1 VAPPLQSS
9 QGSRNSGT
17 SWTSHGR
24 CSIYPQA
31 RCSPSAPVFSGG
43 SSTKRD
49 LSWFPF
55 SNWHSRMVC
64 GRSGSPLGRTWAAG
78 SSSSETTIKHLANP
92 RRPSSSSRSIP
103 QTTRSLPCKR
113 GRLTFLWPRVLYQ
126 PSFSTHP
133 PLGPASSSS
142 SSSYAFPPFSYP
154 VSGIE
159 SGGHGSASA
168 PPILNLVPQIL
179 SALPPSGAPPVLAA
193 GGLSSGGHLAAFLT
207 LGAAG
212 AVVGTRFLV
221 ADESQYSDAHK
232 RAIVAAKSGSAVR
245 SYVFDEL
252 RGSTGWPA
260 GVDGRALSIPA
271 LAAIEGGADITQIK
285 EEVAE
290 GTKRGDPNSVIAWA
304 GTGVGQLSRLQPA
317 KVKGSPHYLPVY
329 KWNNTLRQDIV
340 RELHEGAVAH
350 LKASSILVGT
360 A

>member
-1 VAPPLQSS
+1 MA
-9 QGSRNSGT
+9 GASGGALA
-17 SWTSHGR
+17 SEVSLAGGFGFL
-24 CSIYPQA
+24 
-31 RCSPSAPVFSGG
+31 SPSPVFTGVEKFRDQFDIARSMLNIIIPSGPLPIGAGFLGWKLDEAG
-43 SSTKRD
+43 SQQIPLLELALENRVRAIW
-49 LSWFPF
+49 LSF
-55 SNWHSRMVC
+55 
-64 GRSGSPLGRTWAAG
+64 GQDLGRWIEFVRNHDQKSGKSPKTLVFVQVNSVDEALVAVQAW
-78 SSSSETTIKHLANP
+78 KVD
-92 RRPSSSSRSIP
+92 
-103 QTTRSLPCKR
+103 
-113 GRLTFLWPRVLYQ
+113 VLVAQ
-126 PSFSTHP
+126 
-133 PLGPASSSS
+133 
-142 SSSYAFPPFSYP
+142 
-154 VSGIE
+154 GIE

-212 AVVGTRFLV
+212 AVAGTRFLV
-221 ADESQYSDAHK
+221 AEESQYSDVQK
-232 RAIVAAKSGSAVR
+232 RAIVAAKSGSTAR

-290 GTKRGDPNSVIAWA
+290 GTKRGDPSSVIAWA

-317 KVKGSPHYLPVY
+317 K
-329 KWNNTLRQDIV
+329 DIV